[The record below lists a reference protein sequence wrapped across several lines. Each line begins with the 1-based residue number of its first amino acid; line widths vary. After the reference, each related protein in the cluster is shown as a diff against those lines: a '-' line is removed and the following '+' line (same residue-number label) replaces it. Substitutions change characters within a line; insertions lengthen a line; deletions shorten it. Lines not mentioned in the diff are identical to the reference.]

1 MLKFAK
7 FIEKVNQGSEVGT
20 RRSLRSSSRERESD
34 SPTVLERKSP
44 VEQRK
49 GSKKAGKKGRK

>member
-1 MLKFAK
+1 MLKFTK

-20 RRSLRSSSRERESD
+20 RRSLRSSSRERDSD
-34 SPTVLERKSP
+34 SPSALERKSA

-49 GSKKAGKKGRK
+49 GSKKAGKKGMK